1 MKKIYLVLLV
11 VLSVNLVSAQT
22 TMNGFFGE
30 ADKFFKSYVSSGLVD
45 YGAIKRTPAKLHG
58 LVKYIGIA
66 SLSNSSKQ
74 EKKAFYINAYNILVI
89 NQIIKNY
96 PLKSPMDV
104 GGFFDKNKHKIAGE
118 SLALNDIENKKLR
131 AVYKDSRLHFVLV
144 CAALSCPTIANYAYK
159 PATLE
164 QQLNARTR
172 LALNSRSFIQLK
184 SADKK
189 VLISEIFKWYKAD
202 FTNATGTLTAYLNKY
217 RKMKVPADYKVG
229 YYTYNW
235 TLNKKKIV
243 KTSKVAKKPAV
254 TKKIAVVTPT
264 ITKSNTQEAVET
276 KEVVNDEVK
285 KVVPIVNYT
294 DTVQTEVIGVK
305 VAKVEKDTI
314 PSKKEIVN
322 VDTEEPVHEVL
333 TATQIVSNIQAYTPS
348 KLLKKGQ
355 WDFKIFNNL
364 YTQTKGANENGD
376 VTKNLPRAT
385 YFTTTLETYN
395 GISND
400 ARINVGLIVSIKSN
414 FINKETSDFA
424 ATKVFS
430 FKNEDGYS
438 RAGITSIAPSIKFSP
453 FKSFSNFS
461 VQSSFHISL
470 IDHETENSIF
480 LDKKSNIWETRFF
493 YDKTFGGN
501 KFQLFTELDVAFY
514 MGKKGEGYANNSLG
528 VPMSVFLSY
537 FPSNNFTIYVN
548 GQHFRLLDLGNNFTQ
563 NYTLL
568 GAGAKYQLTASLNLE
583 VSYGNFVTGNATGLG
598 QTFNLGLRFIR

>member
-1 MKKIYLVLLV
+1 MKKIFLVLTILISA
-11 VLSVNLVSAQT
+11 SVANAQT
-22 TMNGFFGE
+22 TMNGFFSE
-30 ADKFFKSYVSSGLVD
+30 ADKLFKSHVSNGLVD
-45 YGAIKRTPAKLHG
+45 YSAIKSNSAKLNA
-58 LVKYIGIA
+58 LVKYVGSA
-66 SLSNSSKQ
+66 SLANASKQ
-74 EKKAFYINAYNILVI
+74 EKKAFYINAYNVLVI

-96 PLKSPMDV
+96 PVKSPMDV
-104 GGFFDKNKHKIAGE
+104 AGFFDKNKHKVAGE
-118 SLALNDIENKKLR
+118 SLALNDLENKKLR

-144 CAALSCPTIANYAYK
+144 CAAISCPTIANYAYK

-172 LALNSRSFIQLK
+172 LALNSTSFIRVK

-202 FTNATGTLTAYLNKY
+202 FTNETGTLTAYLNKY
-217 RKMKVPADYKVG
+217 RKTKVPVGYKIA

-243 KTSKVAKKPAV
+243 KTSTSTKKPAV
-254 TKKIAVVTPT
+254 KKKVASDMPATENISVLPIEEVKKNQAQVDTVV
-264 ITKSNTQEAVET
+264 
-276 KEVVNDEVK
+276 KEVVEMPK
-285 KVVPIVNYT
+285 
-294 DTVQTEVIGVK
+294 
-305 VAKVEKDTI
+305 KVEKDTI
-314 PSKKEIVN
+314 PTSKEVVEVPSN
-322 VDTEEPVHEVL
+322 ESQQEEPS
-333 TATQIVSNIQAYTPS
+333 ISNILAYTPS

-364 YTQTKGANENGD
+364 YTQTKEANEDGD
-376 VTKNLPRAT
+376 VTKNLPRQT
-385 YFTTTLETYN
+385 YFTTTIETYN
-395 GISND
+395 GISNN
-400 ARINVGLIVSIKSN
+400 ARINVGLILSVKSN
-414 FINKETSDFA
+414 FINNGTSDFP

-430 FKNEDGYS
+430 FKNVDGYS

-470 IDHETENSIF
+470 IDNEKENEIF

-501 KFQLFTELDVAFY
+501 KFQLFTELDFAFY
-514 MGKKGEGYANNSLG
+514 MGKKGEGFANNSLG
-528 VPMSVFLSY
+528 VPVSVFLSY
-537 FPSNNFTIYVN
+537 FPSNNFTVYMN
-548 GQHFRLLDLGNNFTQ
+548 GQHFRLIDLGNNFAQ

-568 GAGAKYQLTASLNLE
+568 GAGAKYQLTSSLNLE
-583 VSYGNFVTGNATGLG
+583 VSYANFVAGNSTGLG